1 MKCKDCSDTLCKFR
15 TCDAEKICVYE
26 QDVQPQEKILLGGNT
41 YAPIDWESIRI
52 QAAISAMNG
61 ILSNSELFEA
71 SSLYTINAKRVV
83 KESINVADELISEL
97 QKVKET

>member
-15 TCDAEKICVYE
+15 TCDAEKVCVYE
-26 QDVQPQEKILLGGNT
+26 QNVQPQEKILLGGNAYT
-41 YAPIDWESIRI
+41 PIDWEAIRI
-52 QAAISAMNG
+52 QAAIYAMNG
-61 ILSNSELFEA
+61 ILSNSELSEA
-71 SSLYTINAKRVV
+71 SLYTLNAKRVA

>member
-15 TCDAEKICVYE
+15 TCDAEKVCVY
-26 QDVQPQEKILLGGNT
+26 DVQPQEKILLGGKT
-41 YAPIDWESIRI
+41 YTPIDWESIRI

-61 ILSNSELFEA
+61 ILSNSELSEA
-71 SSLYTINAKRVV
+71 SLYTLNAKRVV
-83 KESINVADELISEL
+83 KESINVADELISEF

>member
-15 TCDAEKICVYE
+15 TIDAEKVCVYE
-26 QDVQPQEKILLGGNT
+26 QNVQPQEKILLGGNA

-52 QAAISAMNG
+52 QAAIYAMNG
-61 ILSNSELFEA
+61 ILSNSELSEA
-71 SSLYTINAKRVV
+71 SLYTLNAKRVA